1 MLFNFCELC
10 PYISTFQN
18 DNNNDKN
25 QIQFFKLI
33 QYQAYNIKLALTAD
47 AEKMSSEQA
56 SVNPSPVHH
65 PEQLITSDISTQD
78 DIIKNVGETVTAN
91 DDGVTETLVNESDKL
106 SARVRQGT
114 LFHFKLV
121 VAKQLLF

>member
-1 MLFNFCELC
+1 M
-10 PYISTFQN
+10 
-18 DNNNDKN
+18 
-25 QIQFFKLI
+25 
-33 QYQAYNIKLALTAD
+33 YQAYNIKLALTAD

-106 SARVRQGT
+106 SARVRQGK

-121 VAKQLLF
+121 VTKQLLF